1 MQRLAGQWQ
10 SGPRLAVLFGGN
22 PGLLL
27 YCAPGSARS
36 WTAAKRAVA
45 FAVVTQDGDD
55 EGMLFLDRRPT
66 EGEATILRR
75 YLGIR
80 KRRDLSDEERARLAI
95 IGGLTLQNRRDG
107 ARTSNGGINAL

>member
-1 MQRLAGQWQ
+1 
-10 SGPRLAVLFGGN
+10 
-22 PGLLL
+22 
-27 YCAPGSARS
+27 
-36 WTAAKRAVA
+36 VA